1 MASSGK
7 TRSILLMR
15 HAKASLGEPDLPDHD
30 RPLNKRGKQSAPFM
44 GALLRE
50 KGLVPDI
57 VVTST
62 ARRAVETSDLV
73 VSSLQFDGEIL
84 STSRLYLA
92 EPSNY
97 FDLFAEVPLGARSA
111 LFVAHNPGIAEL
123 VFQLTAQRPE
133 MCTAGVAHISCQVDE
148 IARLDRTTKCEL
160 VAFYRPP
167 RQ

>member
-1 MASSGK
+1 
-7 TRSILLMR
+7 MR
-15 HAKASLGEPDLPDHD
+15 HAKSSLGEPNLPDHD

-50 KGLVPDI
+50 KGLLPDI

-73 VSSLQFDGEIL
+73 VSALKFEGEIL

-97 FDLFAEVPLGARSA
+97 FDLFAEVPLGSNCA

-123 VFQLTAQRPE
+123 VFELNAQRLE
-133 MCTAGVAHISCQVDE
+133 MCTAGIAHISCQTDE
-148 IARLDRTTKCEL
+148 ISHLDRTTKCEL
-160 VAFYRPP
+160 VAFYWPP
-167 RQ
+167 QP